1 MMTRVFAIDVGNPLR
16 KLILLKLADQA
27 NDDGECW
34 PSYQR
39 IADACECSRSTVK
52 THVRE
57 LEKAGLLRREFRR
70 TEGLNRSNIF
80 RLTIKKDGASAD
92 RGRAGTDPVRA
103 GAALGGGAG
112 AAPGGAE
119 ADPRTSHITSHSSES
134 VKESGA
140 GAKIS
145 PPPNVSHQS
154 WKDYLDHRKA
164 KRAPVTQR
172 AAELIGKKLASL
184 SPSEADRCLELSIEN
199 GWTGVF
205 PERSRPNSGRGRP
218 TETPRERAIR
228 MAGERGIPYDPK

>member
-70 TEGLNRSNIF
+70 AEGLNRSNIF
-80 RLTIKKDGASAD
+80 RLTIQKGGASAD
-92 RGRAGTDPVRA
+92 RGRADADPDGA

-112 AAPGGAE
+112 AALGGAG

-134 VKESGA
+134 VKESGS

-145 PPPNVSHQS
+145 APPNVSQQVWH
-154 WKDYLDHRKA
+154 DYLDHRKA

-172 AAELIGKKLASL
+172 AAELISKKLDGLPTA
-184 SPSEADRCLELSIEN
+184 EADRCLELSIEN

-205 PERSRPNSGRGRP
+205 PERNKSGLQGRN
-218 TETPRERAIR
+218 ETPQERGERMARERGLA
-228 MAGERGIPYDPK
+228 